1 VCREGGLQRSR
12 ANARERP
19 PAGEPLP
26 LLSLPSVFFYASA
39 FLAFSTSSTRI
50 TRMPAASPLALP

>member
-1 VCREGGLQRSR
+1 MTAAGGKHTG
-12 ANARERP
+12 AT

-26 LLSLPSVFFYASA
+26 LLSLPSVFFYANA

-50 TRMPAASPLALP
+50 TRKPASSPLALP